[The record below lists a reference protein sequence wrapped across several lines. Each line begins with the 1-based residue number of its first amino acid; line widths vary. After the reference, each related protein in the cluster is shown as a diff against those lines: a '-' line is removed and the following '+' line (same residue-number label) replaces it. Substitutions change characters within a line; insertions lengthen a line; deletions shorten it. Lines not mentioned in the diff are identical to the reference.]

1 MFGKGKRLPVFSGI
15 TMTTPDMPKPTKT
28 KKSSKK
34 LKKII
39 TSSQKDKVVQS
50 VKNSDLQSS
59 QIFFPTQ
66 NMVIPQQKKNKK
78 RKYTINS
85 LAESK

>member
-15 TMTTPDMPKPTKT
+15 TMTSSDITKPAKT

-39 TSSQKDKVVQS
+39 TSGQEKVVQS
-50 VKNSDLQSS
+50 VKNSDLKSS

-66 NMVIPQQKKNKK
+66 SMVIPQQKRNKK

-85 LAESK
+85 LADTK